1 MSAASPVNHETA
13 SGIIFS
19 LNVALQGEIQ
29 MNPEKKMEKKISCY
43 SQASQER
50 CISTSIGGD
59 LLLLSGGAVRRES
72 LRETRKR

>member
-1 MSAASPVNHETA
+1 
-13 SGIIFS
+13 
-19 LNVALQGEIQ
+19 